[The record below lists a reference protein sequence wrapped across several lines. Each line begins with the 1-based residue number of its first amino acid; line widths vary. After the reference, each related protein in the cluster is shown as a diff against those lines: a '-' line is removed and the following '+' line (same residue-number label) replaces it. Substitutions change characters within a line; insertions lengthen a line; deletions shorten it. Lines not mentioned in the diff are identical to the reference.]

1 VDEVT
6 ESRAIDASDRP
17 ATVGSL
23 TEDLRALGVRDGA
36 VVMVHSSL
44 SRLGYVAGG
53 AHAVV
58 LALLNAVGPAGTI
71 VVPTHSGDLSDPATW
86 SKPPVPEAWWD
97 TIRSAMP
104 AYDPVLTPTRRM
116 GAIVECFRRLP
127 GTRRSAHP
135 TISVAAHGPQ
145 ATTIIDPH
153 PLAYG
158 LGEDSPLARLY
169 ELDADVALLGVG
181 HANNTSLHLAEY
193 RADYPNKAWT
203 THGSPV
209 FIDDHRAWTTYDDLE
224 ADDSDFVP
232 LGESFASTGQEHRA
246 AVGAGVGRFMRQRDI
261 VDYAVEWMGQ
271 HRR

>member
-1 VDEVT
+1 MRWSSHCST
-6 ESRAIDASDRP
+6 PS
-17 ATVGSL
+17 GL
-23 TEDLRALGVRDGA
+23 TAR
-36 VVMVHSSL
+36 SSM
-44 SRLGYVAGG
+44 
-53 AHAVV
+53 
-58 LALLNAVGPAGTI
+58 
-71 VVPTHSGDLSDPATW
+71 PTHSGDLSDPATW

-104 AYDPVLTPTRRM
+104 AYDPALTPTRRM

-135 TISVAAHGPQ
+135 TISVAAHGPK

-169 ELDADVALLGVG
+169 ELDADVVLLGVG

-203 THGSPV
+203 ATHASPV
-209 FIDDHRAWTTYDDLE
+209 LIDGHRSWTTYDDLE
-224 ADDSDFVP
+224 ADDSDFVTP
-232 LGESFASTGQEHRA
+232 RRELRVNRQGTQRCRRSRRRSHHASARRRRLRRRVDGA
-246 AVGAGVGRFMRQRDI
+246 APPVAFGVRTL
-261 VDYAVEWMGQ
+261 V
-271 HRR
+271 RR